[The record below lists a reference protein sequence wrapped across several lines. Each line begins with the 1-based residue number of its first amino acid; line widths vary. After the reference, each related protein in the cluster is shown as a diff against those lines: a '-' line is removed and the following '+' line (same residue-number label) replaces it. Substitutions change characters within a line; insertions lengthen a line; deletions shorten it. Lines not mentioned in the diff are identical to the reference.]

1 MSLVSAPA
9 LRRPLPVALARRIGI
24 GLSLALLLIAFVSL
38 LWTPYPADQRDI
50 AAALA
55 GMGPGHWLGTD
66 ALGRDTLSLA
76 MKGMLTSYVVA
87 GVGLAIG
94 VFLGVPLGLAG
105 ATLGVVAAR
114 LVEGLAGTVLALS
127 LLGVAALLAFHAGP
141 SPLAAMFAI
150 GLFNA
155 AVIAR
160 ALSRFLAAE
169 QQRDDI
175 AAARL
180 AGLGGWEL
188 MRRHVLPDLAGP
200 LVQLGALLLAAGL
213 VLEASLAFLGLGAQP
228 GGMSLGLMLRDA
240 RPVMAAQPLLL
251 LVPGGLLLAMN
262 LGLQLIAL
270 GSARREATHAA

>member
-127 LLGVAALLAFHAGP
+127 LLGVAALLVFHAGP

-200 LVQLGALLLAAGL
+200 LVQLGTLLLAAGL